1 MCPETDY
8 LCSHGK
14 SGMNRSCIGLKHKA
28 SKGAGIL
35 STLFLVLILVGCRE
49 AQDFTQDAFARSGPE
64 IYGEHTVGQTF
75 VARHDDLS
83 RIDVRMATY
92 ARPQLYPVVF
102 VLKESPAAQVELAR
116 VIAPPLTVQ
125 DNAFYP
131 FSFAPIPNSAGRSYY
146 FEIQSP
152 QAPAER
158 PVTVWY
164 QPADVYVDGEGYLEG
179 RPVIDADM
187 TFRTYYHLGSLDQ
200 AVSYFRS
207 RLPESKPGIWGEP
220 FFYDTFLVLYVI
232 VLGVLFLSLLR
243 LAWRSSSDNLALQ
256 LEGAAW
262 PGKRWLLLL
271 LLTLALVRGVIYA
284 SVTYPWQVPDE
295 QGHYEYARL
304 MLDQRQIPASRA
316 ESVLLQQEVI
326 SSMQTF
332 DWWHFVGQ
340 PTPQDLPPDFNAD
353 PLLRLSRPQVGDEPP
368 LYYLMPAVGYL
379 FTHNESV
386 ELQLY
391 AMRFASALFIVAT
404 VWLCYLVAQ
413 ELFSDNRLL
422 GIAIPALVALLP
434 MFTYIGAG
442 VNNDVGA
449 AAAASWVFLLLARL
463 FRRGATWRR
472 AMWLLLAVGLALL
485 VKKTNLFLVPSV
497 VVAAIVY
504 IAPRLKRGPWLGYL
518 ARGAAAI
525 AGVMLV
531 LLFVLS
537 RVPTGDVWAWQERP
551 RPWMQT
557 QSDTFSRT
565 GNFSIHLRDDSVD
578 WTRKLVQTLP
588 PGQMHLVAG
597 KTVTLSAWVRGGGE
611 GQPGMLLIRD
621 SQAETS
627 AGFVAGS
634 DWTYVSV
641 SHIIDPRAAFLDV
654 VLIAGSEANESRS
667 DLYWDDVALIPDSG
681 SGSPMNNLLR
691 NGSAEIPQSLLG
703 ALPEYLKIYFRIPV
717 DMGDRLFDVRY
728 YTPSQIR
735 FYLLSL
741 WFVFQTFWAVFAYL
755 ALRVSTAWY
764 YLWAAV
770 TLVAFIGVATKFPRM
785 RFWSA
790 DTDDRPKILFV
801 FGIAL
806 LVITLQT
813 LLPMMRLVHSW
824 MPQGR
829 YMFPAIVPVSIFLVL
844 GVRQVSPVRLRNVS
858 VLALVIIAG
867 VFDFACLF
875 NYLISYF
882 YAG

>member
-1 MCPETDY
+1 
-8 LCSHGK
+8 
-14 SGMNRSCIGLKHKA
+14 MNRNWIGLKHKA
-28 SKGAGIL
+28 AREVGIF
-35 STLFLVLILVGCRE
+35 STLILVLILVGCRE
-49 AQDFTQDAFARSGPE
+49 AQDFTQDAFASPGPE
-64 IYGEHTVGQTF
+64 IYGDHTVGQTF
-75 VARHDDLS
+75 VARHDNLS

-92 ARPQLYPVVF
+92 TRPQLYPVVF

-131 FSFAPIPNSAGRSYY
+131 FSFPPIPNSAGRSYY
-146 FEIQSP
+146 FEIQAP
-152 QAPAER
+152 KAPAER

-164 QPADVYVDGEGYLEG
+164 QSGDVYADGGGYLEG
-179 RPVIDADM
+179 RPVVDADM

-207 RLPESKPGIWGEP
+207 RLPEGKPGIWGEP
-220 FFYDTFLVLYVI
+220 FFYDTFFVLYAI
-232 VLGVLFLSLLR
+232 LLGMLFLSLLR

-256 LEGAAW
+256 IEGAAW
-262 PGKRWLLLL
+262 SRKRWLLLL
-271 LLTLALVRGVIYA
+271 LLVLALVRGVIYA

-304 MLDQRQIPASRA
+304 MVDQKQIPTSRA
-316 ESVLLQQEVI
+316 GSELLQQEVI
-326 SSMQTF
+326 NSMQAF
-332 DWWHFVGQ
+332 DWWHFVGR

-368 LYYLMPAVGYL
+368 LYYLLPAVGYL
-379 FTHNESV
+379 LTHDESV

-391 AMRFASALFIVAT
+391 VMRLISVLFIVVT
-404 VWLCYLVAQ
+404 VWLCYWVAQ
-413 ELFSDNRLL
+413 ELFGDNRLL
-422 GIAIPALVALLP
+422 GIAIPALIALLP
-434 MFTYIGAG
+434 MSTYIGAG

-463 FRRGATWRR
+463 LRRGATWRR
-472 AMWLLLAVGLALL
+472 VLWLLVAVGLALL

-504 IAPRLKRGPWLGYL
+504 IRPRLMGSPWLGYL

-531 LLFVLS
+531 LLLVLS
-537 RVPTGDVWAWQERP
+537 QVPTGDVWAWQERP

-565 GNFSIHLRDDSVD
+565 GNFSIHLKDDSVD
-578 WTRKLVQTLP
+578 WTRKLVQTIP
-588 PGQMHLVAG
+588 PSQMSLVAG

-627 AGFVAGS
+627 ARFVAGS

-641 SHIIDPRAAFLDV
+641 SHIIDPRAALLDV
-654 VLIAGSEANESRS
+654 ILIAGSDTNESRS
-667 DLYWDDVALIPDSG
+667 DLYLDDIALILDSDSDG
-681 SGSPMNNLLR
+681 PTNNLLR
-691 NGSAEIPQSLLG
+691 NGSAEISQSLVG
-703 ALPEYLKIYFRIPV
+703 ALPDYLRVYFSIPV
-717 DMGDRLFDVRY
+717 DMGNRLFDARY

-741 WFVFQTFWAVFAYL
+741 WFVFRTFWAVFAYL
-755 ALRVSTAWY
+755 ALGVSNVWY

-770 TLVAFIGVATKFPRM
+770 TLVAFLGVAIKFPRM
-785 RFWSA
+785 RFWGA
-790 DTDDRPKILFV
+790 DTDDRSKILFV
-801 FGIAL
+801 FGIAVL
-806 LVITLQT
+806 IITLQT
-813 LLPMMRLVHSW
+813 LLPMMRLTHSW

-829 YMFPAIVPVSIFLVL
+829 YMFPAIVPMSIFLAL

-858 VLALVIIAG
+858 VFALVIIAG

-875 NYLISYF
+875 IYLISYF

>member
-1 MCPETDY
+1 M
-8 LCSHGK
+8 
-14 SGMNRSCIGLKHKA
+14 GLEHKA
-28 SKGAGIL
+28 SKRARIFAA
-35 STLFLVLILVGCRE
+35 LFLVLILVGCRE
-49 AQDFTQDAFARSGPE
+49 ARDFAQDVFARPGPE
-64 IYGEHTVGQTF
+64 IYRNRTVGQTF
-75 VARHDDLS
+75 VARHDNLS

-92 ARPQLYPVVF
+92 TRPQLYPVVF
-102 VLKESPAAQVELAR
+102 VLKESPAARVELAR
-116 VIAPPLTVQ
+116 VIAPPLTVK

-131 FSFAPIPNSAGRSYY
+131 FSFAPIPDSAGRSYY

-152 QAPAER
+152 KAPAER
-158 PVTVWY
+158 PVTIWY
-164 QPADVYVDGEGYLEG
+164 QPSDVYVDGEGYLEG
-179 RPVIDADM
+179 RPVADADM
-187 TFRTYYHLGSLDQ
+187 TFRTYYHLGSLGQ

-207 RLPESKPGIWGEP
+207 RLPEGKPGIWGEP
-220 FFYDTFLVLYVI
+220 FFYDAFLVLYA
-232 VLGVLFLSLLR
+232 VLLGMLFLSLLR
-243 LAWRSSSDNLALQ
+243 LAWRSSSDNFALQ
-256 LEGAAW
+256 LGEAAW

-271 LLTLALVRGVIYA
+271 LLALALVRGVIYA

-304 MLDQRQIPASRA
+304 MVDQKQIPTSRA
-316 ESVLLQQEVI
+316 ESALLQQEVI
-326 SSMQTF
+326 NSMQAF

-368 LYYLMPAVGYL
+368 LYYLLPAVGYL
-379 FTHNESV
+379 LTHADSV

-391 AMRFASALFIVAT
+391 AMRFASVLFIVAT
-404 VWLCYLVAQ
+404 VWLSYLVAQ
-413 ELFSDNRLL
+413 ELFSDNQLL
-422 GIAIPALVALLP
+422 GIAVPALVALLP
-434 MFTYIGAG
+434 MFAYIGAG

-472 AMWLLLAVGLALL
+472 AIWLLLATGLALL
-485 VKKTNLFLVPSV
+485 VKKTNLFLAPSV

-504 IAPRLKRGPWLGYL
+504 IRPRLKRGPWLGYL
-518 ARGAAAI
+518 VRGAAAI

-531 LLFVLS
+531 LLLVLS

-565 GNFSIHLRDDSVD
+565 GNFSIHLKDDSVD
-578 WTRKLVQTLP
+578 WTRKLVQTIP
-588 PGQMHLVAG
+588 PGQMSRVAG
-597 KTVTLSAWVRGGGE
+597 KTVTLSAWIRGRGE

-621 SQAETS
+621 SEAETS
-627 AGFVAGS
+627 ARFVAGT

-654 VLIAGSEANESRS
+654 ILIAGSDANESRS
-667 DLYWDDVALIPDSG
+667 DLYLDDIALISDSG
-681 SGSPMNNLLR
+681 SGNPMNNLLR
-691 NGSAEIPQSLLG
+691 NGSAEIPQSLVG
-703 ALPEYLKIYFRIPV
+703 ALPGYLKIYFRIPV
-717 DMGDRLFDVRY
+717 DMGDRLFDPRY
-728 YTPSQIR
+728 YTASQIR

-741 WFVFQTFWAVFAYL
+741 WFVFRTFWAVFAYL
-755 ALRVSTAWY
+755 ALGVSSAWY

-770 TLVAFIGVATKFPRM
+770 TLVAFIGVATKSPRI
-785 RFWSA
+785 RFWDA
-790 DTDDRPKILFV
+790 DTGDRSKILFV

-806 LVITLQT
+806 LIITLQT
-813 LLPMMRLVHSW
+813 LLPMLRLVHSW

-844 GVRQVSPVRLRNVS
+844 GVRQVFPVKLRNVS

-867 VFDFACLF
+867 VFDFVCLF

>member
-1 MCPETDY
+1 

-14 SGMNRSCIGLKHKA
+14 SGMSRIWIRIKHKA
-28 SKGAGIL
+28 IKGAGIF
-35 STLFLVLILVGCRE
+35 STLILVLILLGCRE
-49 AQDFTQDAFARSGPE
+49 AQDFTQDAFASPGPE

-75 VARHDDLS
+75 VARHDNLS

-92 ARPQLYPVVF
+92 TRSQLYPVVF

-116 VIAPPLTVQ
+116 VIAPPLAVQ

-146 FEIQSP
+146 FEIRSP
-152 QAPAER
+152 KAPAER

-164 QPADVYVDGEGYLEG
+164 QPGDVYVDGEGYVEG
-179 RPVIDADM
+179 GPVADADM
-187 TFRTYYHLGSLDQ
+187 TFRTYYHLGSLGQ
-200 AVSYFRS
+200 AFSYFRS
-207 RLPESKPGIWGEP
+207 RLPEGKPGIWGEP
-220 FFYDTFLVLYVI
+220 FFYDTFLVLYAI
-232 VLGVLFLSLLR
+232 LLGMLFLSLLR
-243 LAWRSSSDNLALQ
+243 LAWRSSSDNVAPQ

-271 LLTLALVRGVIYA
+271 LLALALVRGVIYA

-304 MLDQRQIPASRA
+304 MVDQKQIPTSRA
-316 ESVLLQQEVI
+316 ESGLLQQEVI
-326 SSMQTF
+326 NSMQTF

-340 PTPQDLPPDFNAD
+340 PTPQDLPPEFNAD

-368 LYYLMPAVGYL
+368 LYYLLPAVGYL

-391 AMRFASALFIVAT
+391 AMRFASVLFIVAT
-404 VWLCYLVAQ
+404 VWFCYLVAQ
-413 ELFSDNRLL
+413 ELFSDNRLI
-422 GIAIPALVALLP
+422 GIAIPALIALLP

-442 VNNDVGA
+442 VNDDVGA

-463 FRRGATWRR
+463 LRRGATWRR

-497 VVAAIVY
+497 VVAAIIY
-504 IAPRLKRGPWLGYL
+504 IGPRLKRGPWLGYL
-518 ARGAAAI
+518 ARGAAAV

-565 GNFSIHLRDDSVD
+565 GNFSIHLVNDDAD
-578 WTRKLVQTLP
+578 WTRRLVQTIP
-588 PGQMHLVAG
+588 PGQMSLVAG
-597 KTVTLSAWVRGGGE
+597 KTVTLSAWIRCGGE
-611 GQPGMLLIRD
+611 GQPGMLVIRD
-621 SQAETS
+621 SQEETS
-627 AGFVAGS
+627 ARFVAGS

-641 SHIIDPRAAFLDV
+641 SHIIDPRAALVDV
-654 VLIAGSEANESRS
+654 ILIAGSDANESRS
-667 DLYWDDVALIPDSG
+667 DLYLDDIALILDSDSG
-681 SGSPMNNLLR
+681 GPTNNLLR
-691 NGSAEIPQSLLG
+691 NGSAEVSQSLVG
-703 ALPEYLKIYFRIPV
+703 ALPDYLRIYFSIPV
-717 DMGDRLFDVRY
+717 DMGNRLFDARY
-728 YTPSQIR
+728 YTASQIR

-741 WFVFQTFWAVFAYL
+741 WFVFRTFWAVFAYL
-755 ALRVSTAWY
+755 ALGVSNVWY

-770 TLVAFIGVATKFPRM
+770 TLVAFLGVAIKFPRM
-785 RFWSA
+785 RFWDA
-790 DTDDRPKILFV
+790 DTDDRSKILFV

-806 LVITLQT
+806 LIIALQT
-813 LLPMMRLVHSW
+813 LLPMLRLVHSW

-875 NYLISYF
+875 NYLIAYF